1 MIAKAKPLLKAGR
14 HQCTKRRSH
23 SGSVIECSFHASF
36 YTVIVICRKSYL
48 KARMDGQEV
57 SSLKASFQSFGRKGA
72 LNTANT
78 QTTTKSSFQVLF
90 YNPNAHCEF
99 HQGPGHTT
107 DRCFS
112 LMRAVQDLIEQGKV
126 VVYSSP
132 SSSNTIFQKPLP
144 PHSVSAPV
152 GSSASV
158 NLIEDAQRQEDL
170 VYLISSASDEVNV
183 ISPLVLP
190 VSTRPC
196 LRGPIRVLS
205 QLLHL

>member
-1 MIAKAKPLLKAGR
+1 MATSLVQTERPLTLRKAPARFLNLPPATRQPAVSSPGR
-14 HQCTKRRSH
+14 PIRPPRNLTPGQP
-23 SGSVIECSFHASF
+23 
-36 YTVIVICRKSYL
+36 CRKVFKVL
-48 KARMDGQEV
+48 VERGLLRLLAPRPPPNP
-57 SSLKASFQSFGRKGA
+57 L
-72 LNTANT
+72 
-78 QTTTKSSFQVLF
+78 TKLSK

-112 LMRAVQDLIEQGKV
+112 LMHAVQDLIEQGKV

-132 SSSNTIFQKPLP
+132 SSSNTIFPNPLP

-170 VYLISSASDEVNV
+170 VYQISSASDEVNV